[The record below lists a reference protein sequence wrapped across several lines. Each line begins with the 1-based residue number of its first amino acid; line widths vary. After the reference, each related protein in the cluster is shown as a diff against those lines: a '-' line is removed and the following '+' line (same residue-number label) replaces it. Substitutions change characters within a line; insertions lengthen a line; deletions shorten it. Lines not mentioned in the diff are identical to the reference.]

1 MANECDIDS
10 LMTSGRFREAAE
22 LASSLIE
29 QGGATAV
36 LHDKLSQCAD
46 HLGWFKTANK
56 HAILASKLESTIERR
71 VVCAYTA
78 FMSGAEE
85 DGWAR
90 FYDLR
95 TQGIDASPQLVKLA
109 KILFARSLTTQAKL
123 LLVEAIK
130 HSETNFEAY
139 LWLGHC
145 EYIFKNFADAVESY
159 ERAKSLRDEASPIL
173 ESSKSYASVAQF
185 FESKQF
191 LQEINHQVQLIQ
203 KAASV

>member
-1 MANECDIDS
+1 MANECEIDP

-22 LASSLIE
+22 LVSSLIE
-29 QGGATAV
+29 QGGATAT
-36 LHDKLSQCAD
+36 LHDKMCQCAD

-78 FMSGAEE
+78 FMSGAED

-95 TQGIDASPQLVKLA
+95 TQGIDASTQLVKIA
-109 KILFARSLTTQAKL
+109 KVLFARSLTTQAKL
-123 LLVEAIK
+123 LLAEAIK
-130 HSETNFEAY
+130 HNEANFEAQ

-145 EYIFKNFADAVESY
+145 EYVFKNFAGAVEAY
-159 ERAKSLRDEASPIL
+159 ERAKPLRGEASPIL
-173 ESSKSYASVAQF
+173 ESSKSYALLAQF
-185 FESKQF
+185 LESKEF
-191 LQEINHQVQLIQ
+191 VSEINY
-203 KAASV
+203 

>member
-29 QGGATAV
+29 RGDATAV
-36 LHDKLSQCAD
+36 LHDKMSQCAD

-56 HAILASKLESTIERR
+56 HAILASKLDSTIERR

-78 FMSGAEE
+78 FMSGAAE
-85 DGWAR
+85 DGWTR

-95 TQGIDASPQLVKLA
+95 TQGIDASPQLVKIA
-109 KILFARSLTTQAKL
+109 RALFARSLTTQAKL
-123 LLVEAIK
+123 LLAEAIS
-130 HSETNFEAY
+130 HNVANFEAH

-145 EYIFKNFADAVESY
+145 EYVSKNFADAVESY
-159 ERAKSLRDEASPIL
+159 KRAKSLRDEASPIL
-173 ESSKSYASVAQF
+173 ESSKSYAVVAQF
-185 FESKQF
+185 FESTEFVQK
-191 LQEINHQVQLIQ
+191 INH
-203 KAASV
+203 